1 MNQVREKK
9 QIILEIATRIFS
21 RYGYNKTS
29 LDEIAAEARIAKGTI
44 YYYFP
49 SKEELFISVVR
60 AQANSFVDEMR
71 RKLSQEKGFEE
82 KLRYF
87 IQAPV
92 KYVCEEMPIWLDGLK
107 SIPFNFSQHFDEF
120 RRHNRTK
127 MLELMLEILRE
138 GIAEGVVSD
147 IIPEERLSE
156 VINDWFMLGNL
167 SVVVVD
173 FDDLLRRLEQDHE
186 VIMNMIMYGII
197 KRG

>member
-1 MNQVREKK
+1 MNQVKEKK